1 MLQAQLPQLGA
12 RFKEARLPE
21 TLPASLARLRAAL
34 PLPLRAA
41 LAMCED
47 EYAGWSGETA
57 AAKRRFRAPTCHA
70 LLHAVLEMAHELEHL
85 YQAED
90 AAAVE
95 RLRAREAELQ
105 RAADSANA
113 AIAQDLDE
121 AI

>member
-70 LLHAVLEMAHELEHL
+70 LLHLCLLEIANTPHL
-85 YQAED
+85 FQ
-90 AAAVE
+90 
-95 RLRAREAELQ
+95 
-105 RAADSANA
+105 
-113 AIAQDLDE
+113 
-121 AI
+121 

>member
-1 MLQAQLPQLGA
+1 
-12 RFKEARLPE
+12 
-21 TLPASLARLRAAL
+21 
-34 PLPLRAA
+34 
-41 LAMCED
+41 
-47 EYAGWSGETA
+47 
-57 AAKRRFRAPTCHA
+57 
-70 LLHAVLEMAHELEHL
+70 MAHELEHL